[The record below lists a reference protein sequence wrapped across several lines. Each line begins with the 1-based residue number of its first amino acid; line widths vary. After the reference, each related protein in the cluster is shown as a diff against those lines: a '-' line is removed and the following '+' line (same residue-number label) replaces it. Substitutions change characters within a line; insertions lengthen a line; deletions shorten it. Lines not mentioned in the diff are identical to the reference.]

1 MLEQWKMDRDV
12 IEMVEPLYCEDT
24 AIPNIDP
31 VALFEMVLIQHLYGY
46 CHPFGERRSLQIK
59 SQ

>member
-24 AIPNIDP
+24 ARPSIDP

-46 CHPFGERRSLQIK
+46 CHPFGERRRR
-59 SQ
+59 